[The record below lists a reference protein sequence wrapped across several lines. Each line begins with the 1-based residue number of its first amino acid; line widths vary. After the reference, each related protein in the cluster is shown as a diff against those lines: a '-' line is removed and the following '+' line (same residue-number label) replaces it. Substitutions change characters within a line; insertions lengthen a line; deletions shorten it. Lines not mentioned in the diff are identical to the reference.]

1 MAVHDRTRLIG
12 SIDKSGI
19 SHFVRSRLKI
29 AKDCDCK
36 FYFGSD
42 AHHPI
47 LLDAAKVKFERMV
60 DELDLSED
68 DKSDQFIK

>member
-42 AHHPI
+42 AHHPAPFAKVRAVFERAI
-47 LLDAAKVKFERMV
+47 DLLDLRESDKFIV
-60 DELDLSED
+60 
-68 DKSDQFIK
+68 